1 MNQKAGFIKSI
12 GKFFRPSL
20 GDNIIL
26 KKTVKKPLFESYKD
40 TQTGN
45 TYYANKVDF
54 RGKNIFEEAV
64 TEQQKEQLIPSLF
77 QRIAFPLAATAATG
91 AVIKELAVDPF
102 MQTRAEK
109 QTLDQL
115 KQVTPQL
122 QDVDDQA
129 IKDYFGV
136 IQTFS
141 PRTAT
146 NPLVSGALVNK
157 MIQFEGVDSNLVKD
171 LATIQGDNKGG
182 LFHKLLEGGVAAS
195 SAAMAT

>member
-1 MNQKAGFIKSI
+1 MNKDAGFVSAI

-20 GDNIIL
+20 GEKIVL
-26 KKTVKKPLFESYKD
+26 KKTVRSPKLDPE
-40 TQTGN
+40 TGE
-45 TYYANKVDF
+45 T
-54 RGKNIFEEAV
+54 IFEDTV
-64 TEQQKEQLIPSLF
+64 TQQEKEQIVPSLF

-102 MQTRAEK
+102 MQARAEK

-195 SAAMAT
+195 SAAMAS

>member
-1 MNQKAGFIKSI
+1 MKKDAGFISSI
-12 GKFFRPSL
+12 GKLFRPSL
-20 GDNIIL
+20 GEKIVL
-26 KKTVKKPLFESYKD
+26 KKTVVKPLFKETDDVLKPQLD
-40 TQTGN
+40 IHGKPAFETTITQQ
-45 TYYANKVDF
+45 
-54 RGKNIFEEAV
+54 E
-64 TEQQKEQLIPSLF
+64 KEQLVPSLF

-91 AVIKELAVDPF
+91 AVVKELAVDPF
-102 MQTRAEK
+102 LQSRAEK
-109 QTLDQL
+109 QTLEQL

-122 QDVDDQA
+122 QDIDDQT

-182 LFHKLLEGGVAAS
+182 LFHKLLEGGIAAS
-195 SAAMAT
+195 SSAMAS

>member
-1 MNQKAGFIKSI
+1 MSKNTGFVNAI
-12 GKFFRPSL
+12 GNFFRPSL
-20 GDNIIL
+20 GKNITL
-26 KKTVKKPLFESYKD
+26 EKKVIKPLFEDIKSVMKPKLD
-40 TQTGN
+40 IHGKPAFETTITQQ
-45 TYYANKVDF
+45 D
-54 RGKNIFEEAV
+54 
-64 TEQQKEQLIPSLF
+64 KEQLIPSLF

-91 AVIKELAVDPF
+91 AVVKELAVDPF
-102 MQTRAEK
+102 MQARAEK

>member
-26 KKTVKKPLFESYKD
+26 KKTVHSPKFDPDS
-40 TQTGN
+40 
-45 TYYANKVDF
+45 
-54 RGKNIFEEAV
+54 GKTIFEDVV